1 MNTTTSHPG
10 DQSRTDTLRAQLIAA
25 KQSLNAEIRSYPGP
39 ITGCDVQYQA
49 LLEKRA
55 ALTCDLD
62 RLNALA
68 HAKHL

>member
-1 MNTTTSHPG
+1 MDTPTGHPG
-10 DQSRTDTLRAQLIAA
+10 DQSSPDTVRAQLIAA

-39 ITGCDVQYQA
+39 IAGCDVQYQA

-55 ALTCDLD
+55 ALMRELD
-62 RLNALA
+62 KLNALA